1 MNTLLHLDQSL
12 FFVINGWNSPFVDPI
27 MVFFSGKLSWLPV
40 YLFLLYLVFHA
51 YGKKGWLILI
61 LVTVTILLSDLG
73 SVVLFKNI
81 FLRLRPSHEPSL
93 EGLVH
98 IVNGYRGGQYGFV
111 SSHAANNFALV
122 TFLILFLRKK
132 YKWIAPALFFWVLLI
147 VYSRVYLGV
156 HYPGD
161 VICGA
166 LYGALVGYCVATIGK
181 KQLKIELKE

>member
-1 MNTLLHLDQSL
+1 MNALLNLDQSL

-27 MVFFSGKLSWLPV
+27 MFFISSKLSWLPV
-40 YLFLLYLVFHA
+40 YFLMLYMVFHT

-73 SVVLFKNI
+73 SVVLFKNT
-81 FLRLRPSHEPSL
+81 FHRLRPSHEPSL

-98 IVNGYRGGQYGFV
+98 IVNGYRGGEYGFV

-122 TFLILFLRKK
+122 TFLIFFLRDK
-132 YKWIAPALFFWVLLI
+132 YKWIAPVLIFWAILI

-161 VICGA
+161 IICGA
-166 LYGALVGYCVATIGK
+166 LYGTFVGYCVATIGK